1 MLSVTMLVP
10 FARPRITVICGC
22 ISVGN
27 PGYGSVLTC
36 VLISRLF
43 AVTRTASSEIST
55 WHPISSSFA
64 VSDSR
69 CFGMTLWIVTSPR
82 VAAAANIYV
91 PASI

>member
-10 FARPRITVICGC
+10 FASPRITVICGC

-55 WHPISSSFA
+55 
-64 VSDSR
+64 
-69 CFGMTLWIVTSPR
+69 
-82 VAAAANIYV
+82 
-91 PASI
+91 